1 MAQSPLHFTRFGIAL
16 VILALVIRPG
26 TAQDD
31 ATTDPDVPQAAGE
44 RPSAEPAS
52 KNTDGTLHFAFDRTP
67 WRDVIDWL
75 AESSDLALHVTDVPS
90 GSFSYSD
97 NSEFTPQQAL
107 DRVNLFLLP
116 QGFTLVRSGR
126 LLSVIDLSD
135 PRSVQQLNSLAR
147 PVTVEQL
154 DDLESHEVA
163 KCFFALTEL
172 QPEEAIEE
180 LSALNLM
187 TTPSVFP
194 RTNQLLV
201 TDTAGKLKTVKAI
214 LDAFEPHALANGTVV
229 KTFMLQHVDAEE
241 ILSVARPHLGL
252 ATGEM
257 IGIDVSVSADPQGK
271 SIFVTGIQDKVKM
284 LEGLITEIDQPEK
297 SLRPESGTAELRSH
311 PVLGGDVET
320 VYNVLQ
326 TLLATEKRPIRLS
339 VDETAGS
346 IVALATPDIQ
356 EEIAE
361 TVAKLAGS
369 EAEFEV
375 IPLRTVDPY
384 FAITLLEEMLD
395 LSQTESDDYRRNRYD
410 DDEPVADV
418 PKIDADPANM
428 RLFVRGKRHQIEQ
441 IKSIIAG
448 LDTAET
454 TPDTSCVRLFPLRG
468 PQAESTLEAAAR
480 FWRAPNP
487 IVLQPAIALHT
498 ATSTERVV
506 AESGSNARSVFG
518 VEEEPQPQERLLT
531 KNPFSNE
538 PEIVCQLSPRGL
550 LLQSDDSQALD
561 RFEEHLQLIAG
572 RGLTTPSPPIVFY
585 LKYTRAEEALRMLS
599 ELFDGGASV
608 RETESGSL
616 VNTYVTGNEM
626 TFGSL
631 LTSRDGMTTM
641 TVGSITIVADSR
653 LNRLIAQGTA
663 EDLDQIEDYLKII
676 DKDQGITDIE
686 TYGTSQVIELT
697 YARAS
702 EVADAIRAAYAG
714 RVSSGQSATGSSGKT
729 PSGAPQPQD
738 KRDDSSRSPD
748 KSNND
753 KKSSKKESEGAGI
766 ANLEPRMTIAVHET
780 SNSLIVTAPEPLFRE
795 VERLAQLIDQRSRKK
810 VQIVTLPNTSAVDS
824 LREIFS
830 SGAGRGSSTGG
841 GFSRFP
847 APSSSKSPAAKAKK

>member
-1 MAQSPLHFTRFGIAL
+1 MA
-16 VILALVIRPG
+16 ILSVAIRPSA
-26 TAQDD
+26 AQDD
-31 ATTDPDVPQAAGE
+31 TTIDATAPQAA
-44 RPSAEPAS
+44 AAQAPAYE
-52 KNTDGTLHFAFDRTP
+52 DGTLHFAFDRTP
-67 WRDVIDWL
+67 WRDVISWL
-75 AESSDLALHVTDVPS
+75 AESSNLALHVTDVPS

-97 NSEFTPQQAL
+97 DSQFTPQQAL

-116 QGFTLVRSGR
+116 QGFTLVRSGK
-126 LLSVIDLSD
+126 LLSVINLSD
-135 PRSVQQLNSLAR
+135 PRSVQQLDSLAR
-147 PVTVEQL
+147 RVTVDQL
-154 DDLESHEVA
+154 DDLENHEVA
-163 KCFFALTEL
+163 RCFFPLTEL

-180 LSALNLM
+180 LTALNLM
-187 TTPSVFP
+187 TTPAVFP
-194 RTNQLLV
+194 RTNQILV
-201 TDTAGKLKTVKAI
+201 TDTAGKLKNVKAI

-257 IGIDVSVSADPQGK
+257 IGIDVSVSAAPQGR

-326 TLLATEKRPIRLS
+326 TLLATESRPIRLS

-356 EEIAE
+356 DEIAE

-369 EAEFEV
+369 ESEFEV
-375 IPLRTVDPY
+375 IPLRNVDPY
-384 FAITLLEEMLD
+384 FAIGLLEEMLD
-395 LSQTESDDYRRNRYD
+395 LSEAETTDYRRNRD
-410 DDEPVADV
+410 DDEPAADV

-448 LDTAET
+448 LDTTESAEN
-454 TPDTSCVRLFPLRG
+454 PSSVRLFPLRG
-468 PQAESTLEAAAR
+468 PQAEATLEAAAK

-487 IVLQPAIALHT
+487 IVLLPAIASRT
-498 ATSTERVV
+498 ASTTERIV
-506 AESGSNARSVFG
+506 AESDNAARSVFG
-518 VEEEPQPQERLLT
+518 VQEEPQPRERLLT
-531 KNPFSNE
+531 KNPFSTE

-550 LLQSDDSQALD
+550 LLQSDDGKALD
-561 RFEEHLQLIAG
+561 QFEEHLRLIAG
-572 RGLTTPSPPIVFY
+572 NGLTAPSPPIVFY
-585 LKYTRAEEALRMLS
+585 LKYTRAEDALRMLA

-608 RETESGSL
+608 REVESGSL
-616 VNTYVTGNEM
+616 VNAFVMGDETTY
-626 TFGSL
+626 GSL

-641 TVGSITIVADSR
+641 IVGSITIVADSR

-663 EDLDQIEDYLKII
+663 EDLDQIEGYLKII
-676 DKDQGITDIE
+676 DKAKGITEIE

-714 RVSSGQSATGSSGKT
+714 RVAGGQAATGASGK
-729 PSGAPQPQD
+729 PQPGAPQPQD
-738 KRDDSSRSPD
+738 KRDDNSKSSD

-753 KKSSKKESEGAGI
+753 KKPSKKDATPQ
-766 ANLEPRMTIAVHET
+766 AARNLEPRMTIAVHEP
-780 SNSLIVTAPEPLFRE
+780 SNSLIVTAPEQLFRE
-795 VERLAQLIDQRSRKK
+795 VERLAKLIDQRSRKK
-810 VQIVTLPNTSAVDS
+810 VEIITLPNTSAVES

-830 SGAGRGSSTGG
+830 GGTGRGSSSGSG
-841 GFSRFP
+841 YSRVP
-847 APSSSKSPAAKAKK
+847 KPSSSKTSAIKVSR